1 MTSPLIIPHDGFA
14 VLDTETTGLKPGSD
28 RVIEV
33 AIVLMDSFGKV
44 TDHWDT
50 LINPKRKVAGTQIHG
65 ITDTD
70 VANAPYFEEIAP
82 YMTTLLENR
91 VLVAHN
97 APFDARFLAME
108 LTNVGTAIS
117 KENFLCTLAMSRF
130 LFPKNANHKLESMT
144 KQFGIK
150 LEDAHAAIADTVACA
165 ELFAELCKQ
174 GTEFHAPETAT
185 PFRTKNP
192 RENVT
197 PTGFSRL
204 SDFEC
209 NHCPL
214 DEALMPW

>member
-1 MTSPLIIPHDGFA
+1 MTSQFIIPSNGFA
-14 VLDTETTGLKPGSD
+14 VMDTETTGLKPGPD
-28 RVIEV
+28 RIIEV
-33 AIVLMDSFGKV
+33 AVVLMDAFGNV

-50 LINPKRKVAGTQIHG
+50 LINPRRHVAGTSIHG
-65 ITDTD
+65 ITDKD
-70 VANAPYFEEIAP
+70 VADAPYFEEIAP
-82 YMTTLLENR
+82 YMNSLLENR

-108 LTNVGTAIS
+108 QTNVGVSIG

-130 LFPKNANHKLESMT
+130 LFPKNTNHKLESMT

-165 ELFAELCKQ
+165 ELFAALCKQ
-174 GTEFHAPETAT
+174 GTDFTAPKTAV
-185 PFRTKNP
+185 PFTLKNP
-192 RENVT
+192 KVNVT

-204 SDFEC
+204 ADFEC